1 VRSDVRL
8 LHYRLLHTGGTVSDA
23 ESGTKPTGGGYPLVD
38 WRLARIE
45 KSLDDLAKNYVP
57 LNIYG
62 IDQQSIAKEF
72 ARAAQERADTR
83 AALARFEND
92 MNANRAVIEKNK
104 KQLWIFVAG
113 GSLVAVLSF
122 LLPVIAKALGV
133 HA

>member
-1 VRSDVRL
+1 MTD
-8 LHYRLLHTGGTVSDA
+8 D
-23 ESGTKPTGGGYPLVD
+23 ESRPPGGGYPLVD
-38 WRLARIE
+38 WRLQRIE

-57 LNIYG
+57 LNIYNV
-62 IDQQSIAKEF
+62 DARNIAQEF

-83 AALARFEND
+83 AALARFEGD
-92 MNANRAVIEKNK
+92 MNTNRATIEKNK

-122 LLPVIAKALGV
+122 LLPVIAKALGI